1 MAKTHSLVGT
11 CLTYLIP
18 TTMGKNRREKL
29 SKKHKKSCRKNPSHK
44 EFALCP
50 SSERSRKCLVKIHPF
65 LHEHLLPNPSLRI
78 TRKFRL
84 SLRSRPEV
92 VTTVHWQSFQSTSQ
106 TRKNRWLEFGK
117 AKTSPQCPL
126 SRTLINAGAS
136 RAFQWPSTSET

>member
-11 CLTYLIP
+11 CLTCLIP

-29 SKKHKKSCRKNPSHK
+29 SKKHKKSCRKNPSPK

-50 SSERSRKCLVKIHPF
+50 SLQRSRKFTAKIHPF

-92 VTTVHWQSFQSTSQ
+92 VITVHWRSSQSTSQ
-106 TRKNRWLEFGK
+106 TRKNRSLEFGK

-126 SRTLINAGAS
+126 LRTLINAGAS
-136 RAFQWPSTSET
+136 QAFQWPSTFET